1 MGKERRTFS
10 AEFKRDAVARIA
22 ASGQGLSQT
31 ARSLGIHPSLL
42 LSWRRKLAVMNEP
55 SETPNESLEDENR
68 RLSRE
73 NAGLREDRE
82 ILKKAAAGSTDQR
95 NIASSVSAGV
105 R

>member
-1 MGKERRTFS
+1 MGKVRRTFS

-42 LSWRRKLAVMNEP
+42 QSWRRKLEATTEP
-55 SETPNESLEDENR
+55 TGVKSPESLEEENR
-68 RLSRE
+68 RLRRE

-82 ILKKAAAGSTDQR
+82 ILKKAATFFAKESR
-95 NIASSVSAGV
+95 
-105 R
+105 

>member
-42 LSWRRKLAVMNEP
+42 QSWRRKLEAANESSGSP
-55 SETPNESLEDENR
+55 PKESLEEENR
-68 RLSRE
+68 RLRRE
-73 NAGLREDRE
+73 NASLREDRE
-82 ILKKAAAGSTDQR
+82 VLKKAATFFAKESR
-95 NIASSVSAGV
+95 
-105 R
+105 

>member
-31 ARSLGIHPSLL
+31 ARALGIHPSLL
-42 LSWRRKLAVMNEP
+42 LSWRRKLAVMNET
-55 SETPNESLEDENR
+55 SVTRSESLEDENR
-68 RLSRE
+68 RLRRE

-82 ILKKAAAGSTDQR
+82 ILKKAAADSTHRCNTLQ
-95 NIASSVSAGV
+95 A
-105 R
+105 